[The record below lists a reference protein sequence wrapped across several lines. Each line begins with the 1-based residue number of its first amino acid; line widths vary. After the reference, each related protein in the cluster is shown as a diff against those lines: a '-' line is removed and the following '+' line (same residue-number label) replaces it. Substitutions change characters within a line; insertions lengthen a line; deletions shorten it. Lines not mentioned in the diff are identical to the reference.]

1 MRQVGDLFTANGV
14 LGLVAHAILIPTGAS
29 AQGVPSVPRQ
39 PPVTPQ
45 RGPWSRLLPVKIFL
59 RGMLPQRRHK
69 AWVRKMVINLCF
81 ENGDTL

>member
-1 MRQVGDLFTANGV
+1 MSQNGMRQVGDLFTANGI

-45 RGPWSRLLPVKIFL
+45 MCRSFL
-59 RGMLPQRRHK
+59 AI
-69 AWVRKMVINLCF
+69 AW
-81 ENGDTL
+81 